1 MRQVRGGG
9 AEGCAPPTTE
19 GSGLLGEAVP
29 KTTKLLMAI
38 ILLTMAFFCCAVL
51 AGCAEKTGDK
61 AGDNPSAKER
71 GAGGASATNTG
82 SPADEPTTSGTEVG
96 EAFAEAELRPV
107 GGSGVS
113 GEAVFK
119 EVGSLGVQV
128 ELEVSGLPAS
138 ASEDTEE
145 PEPYFAQVH
154 GGSCSE
160 VPKGRGHEHEE
171 DRHTHD
177 DHPGHARQEGGS
189 DPALALIHLE
199 WFLPGVRAEEFADH
213 AEYEDPPTDELPGNT
228 DLPLVLVAS
237 SDGTGMVTSLLEGV
251 EPERLTS
258 GGPKYIDLR
267 APSHDAPE
275 LWPALACADLGE
287 EGS

>member
-38 ILLTMAFFCCAVL
+38 ILLTMAFFCALL

>member
-1 MRQVRGGG
+1 
-9 AEGCAPPTTE
+9 
-19 GSGLLGEAVP
+19 LGEAVP

-38 ILLTMAFFCCAVL
+38 VLLTMTFFCALL

-71 GAGGASATNTG
+71 GARGASATNTG
-82 SPADEPTTSGTEVG
+82 SAAGEPTTSGTEVG

-113 GEAVFK
+113 GDAVFK

-138 ASEDTEE
+138 EDPEE
-145 PEPYFAQVH
+145 PEQPYFAQVH

-160 VPKGRGHEHEE
+160 APKGRGHEHEE

-189 DPALALIHLE
+189 DPALALVHLE
-199 WFLPGVRAEEFADH
+199 WFLPGGRAEEYADH

-228 DLPLVLVAS
+228 DLPLVLVVSA
-237 SDGTGMVTSLLEGV
+237 DGTGMVTSLLEGV
-251 EPERLTS
+251 EPEQLTS

-267 APSHDAPE
+267 APSHEAPE
-275 LWPALACADLGE
+275 QWPALACADLS
-287 EGS
+287 EGGN